1 MSNTRE
7 ANLFNSPQIHLNL
20 IESLYQTDDEMMRL
34 CFGEVKSSQVVV
46 GKKKRPNLRSTPL
59 DGKQGGDRENGSG
72 GKCSRKGE
80 YCWRGFE
87 NEDCASGRRN
97 RGTKECNQEDLIAI
111 RDAADAA
118 ISHLAMTDC
127 VVLILCIHDVLE

>member
-20 IESLYQTDDEMMRL
+20 IESYIKLMMRYDETL
-34 CFGEVKSSQVVV
+34 LRGSQVKSSRRREEEAAQFAIHPPRR
-46 GKKKRPNLRSTPL
+46 KA
-59 DGKQGGDRENGSG
+59 GGGGRENGSG

-97 RGTKECNQEDLIAI
+97 RGTKECNQEDL